1 MDELETALLTAN
13 KNSLSD
19 VGSVLDRMDAV
30 LGAAVESERDPTS
43 GLGRQTVPPE
53 TQRRMGGWVT
63 GAVAAMVRLQ
73 ARNQDP
79 RVDEMLDRLAALNAD
94 IARLTGDA
102 PALVKTWRFTENL
115 AVDIKELSF
124 EEAAFG
130 WQTWV
135 AGVVFA
141 HLLAR
146 GVIPVGT
153 DPILEL
159 GCGTG
164 IVGIVAAKMG
174 AKRVFMTD
182 YMPAIQANAQSNVDS
197 NQCQHVAT
205 VHSLDWSWIAE
216 NTPIPKDSAT
226 LLPQL
231 LDTNS
236 SFDVIFGAD
245 ICYELIHGR
254 LVPPVCARFLSLS
267 PKARIYF
274 VTGLRGERFA
284 QDVVQFEEQMALFGF
299 QPETCLDLSLDA
311 LLAQETDS
319 FARNLL
325 NAAFSTLVKQ
335 FRFYVYRRI
344 MT

>member
-19 VGSVLDRMDAV
+19 VASVLDRMDAL
-30 LGAAVESERDPTS
+30 LGAAVQSERDPTNA
-43 GLGRQTVPPE
+43 LGE
-53 TQRRMGGWVT
+53 TQRRMGGWIT

-79 RVDEMLDRLAALNAD
+79 HVDEMLDRLAALNAD

-102 PALVKTWRFTENL
+102 SALVAWRFTENL
-115 AVDIKELSF
+115 TVEIKELSF
-124 EEAAFG
+124 EEAALG

-146 GVIPVGT
+146 GVIAVGT

-174 AKRVFMTD
+174 AKRLFMTD
-182 YMPAIQANAQSNVDS
+182 YMPAIQENAQFNVDS
-197 NQCQHVAT
+197 NECQHVAS

-216 NTPIPKDSAT
+216 NTPIPTDCAT
-226 LLPQL
+226 LLPHL
-231 LDTNS
+231 LDSDS
-236 SFDVIFGAD
+236 SFDVIYGAD

-254 LVPPVCARFLSLS
+254 LVPPVCARFLSQS
-267 PKARIYF
+267 PNARIYF

-284 QDVVQFEEQMALFGF
+284 QDVVLFEEQMALFGF
-299 QPETCLDLSLDA
+299 QPETCLDLSLDT

-319 FARNLL
+319 FAQNLL

-335 FRFYVYRRI
+335 FRFYVYRRS
-344 MT
+344 TNT